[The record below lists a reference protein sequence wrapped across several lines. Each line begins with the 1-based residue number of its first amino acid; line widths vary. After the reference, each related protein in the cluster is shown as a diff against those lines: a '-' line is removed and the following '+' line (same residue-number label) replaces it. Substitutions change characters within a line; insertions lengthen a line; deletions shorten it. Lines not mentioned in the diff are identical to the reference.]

1 MDQLASMT
9 LFARV
14 VERGSFSEVAKEAGL
29 TQPTISKCISALE
42 KRLGTQ
48 LLNRSTRHVRPTE
61 TGRDYYA
68 ECRRILE
75 AVERA
80 EESVTSRQSRAGG
93 SLKLSV
99 PISFGRL
106 YMVSRVV
113 TFLGQSP
120 ELSIELDMNDR
131 AVDIIKEGYD
141 LAIRTGRLRE
151 SSLIARKIGRNN
163 RVMIATPKYL
173 AAHGTPRSPAD
184 LARHNCIRTADEWML
199 HGPDGDERVDVT
211 GNLTVNNAEA
221 VREAVLADLGIG
233 IVPLWAVHQEIRD
246 RTVRTL
252 LARYAPAAKDI
263 YAVYPYTRQLAS
275 KVRLFIDFIEEDLRR
290 VSYLPAASKGK
301 PAGGLAALDDRR
313 QRALAMGGQG
323 T

>member
-1 MDQLASMT
+1 MPFQNGLSMDQLASMT

-14 VERGSFSEVAKEAGL
+14 VERGSFSEVAREAGL

-48 LLNRSTRHVRPTE
+48 LLSRTTRHVRTTE
-61 TGRDYYA
+61 AGREYYA

-75 AVERA
+75 AVARA
-80 EESVTSRQSRAGG
+80 EENISGLQARAGG

-106 YMVSRVV
+106 YMVSRVAA
-113 TFLGQSP
+113 FLRKSP
-120 ELSIELDMNDR
+120 GLEVELDMNDR
-131 AVDIIKEGYD
+131 PVDIIREGYD
-141 LAIRTGRLRE
+141 LAIRTGALRE
-151 SSLIARKIGRNN
+151 SSLIARKIGRNH

-173 AAHGTPRSPAD
+173 GAHGTPRTPAD
-184 LARHNCIRTADEWML
+184 LARHNCIRTADPWL
-199 HGPDGDERVDVT
+199 LQGPSGEIAADVR

-233 IVPLWAVHQEIRD
+233 IVPLWAVHQDLRANA
-246 RTVRTL
+246 VKAL
-252 LARYAPAAKDI
+252 LVSYTPAAKDI
-263 YAVYPYTRQLAS
+263 YAVYAYTRQLAG

-290 VSYLPAASKGK
+290 VSFDRAS
-301 PAGGLAALDDRR
+301 AGRG
-313 QRALAMGGQG
+313 RAKR
-323 T
+323 

>member
-29 TQPTISKCISALE
+29 AQPTISKCIAALE

-61 TGRDYYA
+61 VGLGYYA

-80 EESVTSRQSRAGG
+80 EEGVSSLQSRAGG

-106 YMVSRVV
+106 YMVQRVV
-113 TFLGQSP
+113 AFLRKSP
-120 ELSIELDMNDR
+120 DLNIELDMNDR
-131 AVDIIKEGYD
+131 PVDIIREGYD

-151 SSLIARKIGRNN
+151 SSLIARKIGRNH
-163 RVMIATPKYL
+163 RVMIATAKYL

-184 LARHNCIRTADEWML
+184 LARHNCIRTADPWL
-199 HGPDGDERVDVT
+199 LQGPHGEIAVDVR

-221 VREAVLADLGIG
+221 AREAVLADLGIG
-233 IVPLWAVHQEIRD
+233 IVPLWAVHQDLRAGA
-246 RTVRTL
+246 VKAL
-252 LARYAPAAKDI
+252 LVSYTPAAKDI
-263 YAVYPYTRQLAS
+263 YAVYAYTRQLAG
-275 KVRLFIDFIEEDLRR
+275 KVRLFIDFIEDDLRR
-290 VSYLPAASKGK
+290 VSFDRAS
-301 PAGGLAALDDRR
+301 AGPGRKRR
-313 QRALAMGGQG
+313 
-323 T
+323 